1 MAVYPIP
8 YFNLPTEPADPEASI
23 PVTRMLGA
31 HRVLDT
37 AEMAFDFSVKDQHR
51 ILFSDANTVQLSE
64 L

>member
-8 YFNLPTEPADPEASI
+8 YFNLPAEPADPEASI

-37 AEMAFDFSVKDQHR
+37 AEMAFDFSVKD
-51 ILFSDANTVQLSE
+51 
-64 L
+64 